1 MTMQIM
7 ICDDCQADA
16 VQAQNVITQ
25 AVKNLHVKAE
35 FDYYSKAADV
45 EKRLLQK
52 HEPADILILDIDMP
66 EVSGLELAERLRQE
80 MQELLIIFLS
90 SHEEFVFKA
99 IEFQPFRYIRKLCLE
114 AEMPVAIC
122 SAAKILMNRQD
133 KQIIFKTNDGEV
145 KEMHS
150 NVVYVEAAGRKISVH
165 LQNGSH
171 FIANHKISELMEL
184 TQSENFIMIHRS
196 CIVNANYIRNIS
208 NGILILDNHEKLV
221 ISRTRYKEVRQQL
234 LKVWGDLL

>member
-1 MTMQIM
+1 MTIQII

-16 VQAQNVITQ
+16 VQAQRVISQ
-25 AVKNLHVKAE
+25 AAENLRVKTE
-35 FDYYSKAADV
+35 FDYYSKATDV
-45 EKRLLQK
+45 ERKLLQK

-66 EVSGLELAERLRQE
+66 EISGLELAERLRQE

-114 AEMPVAIC
+114 AEMPVAIY
-122 SAAKILMNRQD
+122 SAANILMNRQD

-145 KEMHS
+145 KEMRS
-150 NVVYVEAAGRKISVH
+150 NVIYIEAAGRKISVH
-165 LQNGSH
+165 LQNGYQ
-171 FIANHKISELMEL
+171 FIANHKISELTEL
-184 TQSENFIMIHRS
+184 IQHENFIMIHRS
-196 CIVNANYIRNIS
+196 CIVNADYIKNIS
-208 NGILILDNHEKLV
+208 NGILTLDNNEKLI

-234 LKVWGDLL
+234 LKVWGNLL